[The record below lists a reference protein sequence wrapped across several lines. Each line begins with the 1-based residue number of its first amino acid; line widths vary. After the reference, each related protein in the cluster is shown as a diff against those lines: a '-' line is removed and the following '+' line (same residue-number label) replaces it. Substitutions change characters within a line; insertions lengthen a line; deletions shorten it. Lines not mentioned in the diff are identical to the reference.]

1 MLEYK
6 VAQSLPKVAQSLPK
20 VAQSLS
26 KVAQSLPIVAQKAA
40 TVVFVKTNI
49 FQNIL
54 NKLPKFGLLIK

>member
-40 TVVFVKTNI
+40 TAKNFKK
-49 FQNIL
+49 IL
-54 NKLPKFGLLIK
+54 QSGHTAHDRDASVS